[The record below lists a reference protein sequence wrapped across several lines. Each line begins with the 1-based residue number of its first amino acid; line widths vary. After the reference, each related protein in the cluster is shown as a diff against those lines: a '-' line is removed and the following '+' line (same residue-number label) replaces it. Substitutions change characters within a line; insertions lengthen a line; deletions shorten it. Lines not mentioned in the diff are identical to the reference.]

1 MLPSSFKI
9 PDRRLPLAAALAESV
24 ACVLAF
30 PIAAV
35 IVGPAMLEG
44 EAIRAALPNLP
55 IALILL
61 NALLI
66 LLDPPE
72 PPVWNVSRAIG
83 AGVWRA
89 TLLFIGLLWTLVLS
103 GQGGAVPLGL
113 FVTAWGCLVAASAG
127 LRTARLLTAKRIPV

>member
-1 MLPSSFKI
+1 MLPSPYTI
-9 PDRRLPLAAALAESV
+9 PDRRLPLVAALGESV
-24 ACVLAF
+24 ACVMAF
-30 PIAAV
+30 PLAAV
-35 IVGPAMLEG
+35 VVGPAMLEG

-72 PPVWNVSRAIG
+72 PPVWNVARAIG

-113 FVTAWGCLVAASAG
+113 FVIAWGCLVAASAG
-127 LRTARLLTAKRIPV
+127 LRTARLLTARRIPV